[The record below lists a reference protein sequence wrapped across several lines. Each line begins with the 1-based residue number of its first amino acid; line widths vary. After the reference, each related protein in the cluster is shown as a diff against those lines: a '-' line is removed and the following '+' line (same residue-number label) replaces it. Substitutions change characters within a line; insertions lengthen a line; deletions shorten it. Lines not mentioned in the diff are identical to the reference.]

1 MLYVQMALVFA
12 IPFALLLW
20 RIPKMS
26 SRHLSFVGLIIL
38 VGFWLE
44 KYMAVVP
51 STWHGEGI
59 PLGWIEAAVTAGFLG
74 LFGLSYSIYAS
85 LGPKIPIQE
94 ALISGD
100 RSRGP

>member
-1 MLYVQMALVFA
+1 MN
-12 IPFALLLW
+12 
-20 RIPKMS
+20 

-44 KYMAVVP
+44 RYMSVVP

-59 PLGWIEAAVTAGFLG
+59 PLGWIEAAISAGFLG

-85 LGPKIPIQE
+85 LGPKIPIRE
-94 ALISGD
+94 ALVAGE

>member
-1 MLYVQMALVFA
+1 MALVFA

-26 SRHLSFVGLIIL
+26 SRHLSLVGLIIL

-44 KYMAVVP
+44 RYMAVVP

-59 PLGWIEAAVTAGFLG
+59 PLGWVEAAVTAGFLG

-85 LGPKIPIQE
+85 LGPKIPIHE
-94 ALISGD
+94 ALVEGE
-100 RSRGP
+100 RTRGP